1 MPESKGRNKPAY
13 TPPSTGSR
21 ELAPNPTWYAPV
33 MVGLMVVGLLW
44 TAAYYITGQTYPIP
58 AIGRWNIGIGFGL
71 MIAGFAMTTRWR

>member
-13 TPPSTGSR
+13 TPPPTGSR
-21 ELAPNPTWYAPV
+21 ELPPNPVWFAPV

-44 TAAYYITGQTYPIP
+44 TAAYYISGQVYPIP
-58 AIGRWNIGIGFGL
+58 SLGRWNIGVGFGL